1 MSLPA
6 PSTPQLVTSSEPTVA
21 SPKEESVPDS
31 VVSSPE
37 PANPYFS
44 PDEDDAMLKLVAAHT
59 PSHRGL
65 WDKDNGRALRM
76 VMGEGD
82 SKRVSVSKNSTDSE
96 SASINDEIGQSICGR
111 KAPEFVLTLRSPQGW
126 TSYEPP
132 EGIARSLPVSIVPPL
147 MSKSSTKSERSKV
160 PPEPPLPLDPKVIAE
175 ESEEEEVEPLEGEGR
190 GRERALQII
199 QARNQLPEPGMW
211 RSLA

>member
-1 MSLPA
+1 
-6 PSTPQLVTSSEPTVA
+6 
-21 SPKEESVPDS
+21 
-31 VVSSPE
+31 
-37 PANPYFS
+37 
-44 PDEDDAMLKLVAAHT
+44 
-59 PSHRGL
+59 
-65 WDKDNGRALRM
+65 M

-82 SKRVSVSKNSTDSE
+82 SKRVSVSKNPTDSE
-96 SASINDEIGQSICGR
+96 SASMNDEIGQSICGR
-111 KAPEFVLTLRSPQGW
+111 KAPEFVLTLRSPLGW

-132 EGIARSLPVSIVPPL
+132 EEIARSLPVSIVPPL

-160 PPEPPLPLDPKVIAE
+160 PPEPPLPLEPKVIV
-175 ESEEEEVEPLEGEGR
+175 EEEEEAEPLEGEGR